1 MYSVY
6 RIWEGAAVCLFV
18 CLCPPHPPAF
28 PTYPPQA
35 MTGASRVMS
44 AHFHHSLPLSV
55 LPSAS
60 QDSSGT
66 ASTGRE
72 GQVSGEGPGIHATV
86 KQKLKSSLE
95 EQRRR
100 TQLPGPQL
108 TLWLPR
114 PFLLTRVDK
123 VRGEE
128 VAALSQTTS
137 KGYHGNPQLPITEP
151 LGRNAACYWTTTCGG
166 EPAGAHA
173 GF

>member
-1 MYSVY
+1 MF
-6 RIWEGAAVCLFV
+6 VCLF
-18 CLCPPHPPAF
+18 PPF

-95 EQRRR
+95 EQRRG
-100 TQLPGPQL
+100 TQLPGPWL

-128 VAALSQTTS
+128 VAGS
-137 KGYHGNPQLPITEP
+137 TEP
-151 LGRNAACYWTTTCGG
+151 NYQQGLPWKPPASHHRAARQKCSVLLDHDLRRRTSRRTRRLLK
-166 EPAGAHA
+166 
-173 GF
+173 